1 MGAFL
6 PSSKVMVSDGTFKRI
21 DNLEVG
27 ESIQTYVESSETH
40 EVNGITYNNIGTY
53 EASTVATITSSSVVG
68 DYKDA
73 NARLHHPEEGLIY
86 LPFDTENIFEESKF
100 SIDTE
105 FYTNQGFKQIGAEFH
120 LSQHLIL
127 DSLNIPSDDNS
138 GYKAVV
144 NVDFYKTN
152 DTEMPATAS
161 ASDDYVILSET
172 PLYTIETTNGNPY
185 IVSNFIIK
193 N

>member
-21 DNLEVG
+21 DKLEVG

-53 EASTVATITSSSVVG
+53 ESSTVATITSSSLVS
-68 DYKDA
+68 DYKTA
-73 NARLHHPEEGLIY
+73 NARLHFLEEGLIY
-86 LPFDTENIFEESKF
+86 LPFDTENVFDESKF

-105 FYTNQGFKQIGAEFH
+105 FYTNQGFKQIGADFH

-138 GYKAVV
+138 GYKAVA
-144 NVDFYKTN
+144 NIDFYKTN
-152 DTEMPATAS
+152 DVVMPATAS
-161 ASDDYVILSET
+161 AGDDYVILSET